1 MKKIFLITA
10 LVSFSAQAIDVE
22 VGDNIEFMV
31 VNGQEVGSRMAPAKN
46 IDLPQGKHQLVV
58 RYNASVKDGSRNK
71 FFTSRPYIFEA
82 DIQQATVI
90 NLPKMTRYSQVESHF
105 HRGPKWTFEYQDGT
119 SAPVSYDKLVGSG
132 FSPYGDMEGLVAE
145 YNQDKGISFTNNQF
159 EKLTDVAVSV
169 SDTGEVNITGDAT
182 TQLKLWYTKAT
193 AEERKAFKLWMVEQ
207 DM

>member
-1 MKKIFLITA
+1 MKNVFLIAA
-10 LVSFSAQAIDVE
+10 LVSFSSQAIEVE
-22 VGDNIEFMV
+22 VGENIEFMV
-31 VNGQEVGSRMAPAKN
+31 ANGKEVGSLMAPAKTL
-46 IDLPQGKHQLVV
+46 DLPQGKHQLVV

-90 NLPKMTRYSQVESHF
+90 NLPKMKRYSQVESHF
-105 HRGPKWTFEYQDGT
+105 QSGPKWTFEYQDGT

-145 YNQDKGISFTNNQF
+145 YNKERGISFTNNQF

-193 AEERKAFKLWMVEQ
+193 AEERKTFKLWMVEQ

>member
-1 MKKIFLITA
+1 M
-10 LVSFSAQAIDVE
+10 VSFSSQAIEVE
-22 VGDNIEFMV
+22 VGENIEFMV
-31 VNGQEVGSRMAPAKN
+31 ANGKEVGSLMTPAKTL
-46 IDLPQGKHQLVV
+46 DLPQGKHQLVV

-90 NLPKMTRYSQVESHF
+90 NLPKMKRYSQVESHF
-105 HRGPKWTFEYQDGT
+105 QSGPKWTFEYQDGT

-145 YNQDKGISFTNNQF
+145 YNKERGISFTNNQF

-193 AEERKAFKLWMVEQ
+193 AEERKTFKLWMVEQ

>member
-1 MKKIFLITA
+1 MKNIFFIAA

-22 VGDNIEFMV
+22 VGDNIELMV
-31 VNGQEVGSRMAPAKN
+31 VNGKEVGSLMTPAKQL
-46 IDLPQGKHQLVV
+46 DLPKGKHQLVI
-58 RYNASVKDGSRNK
+58 RYNASLKDGSRNK

-90 NLPKMTRYSQVESHF
+90 SLPKMKRYTQVESHF
-105 HRGPKWTFEYQDGT
+105 QRGPQWTFEYQDGV
-119 SAPVSYDKLVGSG
+119 SEPVKYEKLVGSG
-132 FSPYGDMEGLVAE
+132 FSPYSDMEGLVAE
-145 YNQDKGISFTNNQF
+145 YNQEKGISFTNNQF

-169 SDTGEVNITGDAT
+169 SESGEVSINGDAT

-193 AEERKAFKLWMVEQ
+193 AEERKAFKLWMIEQ